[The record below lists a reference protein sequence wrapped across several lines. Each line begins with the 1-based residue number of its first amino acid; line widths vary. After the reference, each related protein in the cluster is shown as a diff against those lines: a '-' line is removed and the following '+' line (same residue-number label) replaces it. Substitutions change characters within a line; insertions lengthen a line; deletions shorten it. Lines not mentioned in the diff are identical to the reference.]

1 MKSIK
6 EKSGITLIT
15 LAVTIV
21 VILILAGVTIDV
33 TLGENGIL
41 NKSKEAANR
50 MNNLVK
56 EDETELNELLNEL
69 NATMDLNWNSNIEI
83 PGGNEITNTEPTPP
97 EPENPKLENTTGIQ
111 TENTKVEDKFGN
123 VVTIPKGF
131 EVVEQEGTTV
141 PEGIVVQDKDG
152 NQFVWIPVGRVYKDA
167 TKNNYSDIQ
176 LGRYTFNTTNGTPTL
191 VQAAYTDSNP
201 ENYKQLIVVIE
212 EYYGSDCFEYTT
224 RVNPD
229 GIESAGTNALNAIAK
244 NLGAF
249 INSVKNNNGYYLAR
263 YEASYGSGTSVANY
277 KPLSKISTSVNDINE
292 LNMKYII
299 GHLWVSTGQI
309 DAAKICRNMYNND
322 ESVGVES
329 DLANS
334 YAYDTAIVFIQKM
347 GNSNYAN
354 KAVENRV
361 FMNTGTTGDEV
372 CNIFDMASNH
382 REWSTEYSSYQDKY
396 DGLPY
401 LVRGGFAYSGT
412 TYTAMRSPYH
422 QSGIQRYVSFRPVVY
437 IK

>member
-1 MKSIK
+1 MRSIK
-6 EKSGITLIT
+6 EKRGITLIA

-33 TLGENGIL
+33 TLGENGII
-41 NKSKEAANR
+41 NKSKEVANR

-69 NATMDLNWNSNIEI
+69 NETMDSNWNSNIEI
-83 PGGNEITNTEPTPP
+83 PEP
-97 EPENPKLENTTGIQ
+97 EPGPPTIEDTTGIQ
-111 TENTKVEDKFGN
+111 EETVQVEDEYGN
-123 VVTIPKGF
+123 KVTVPKGF
-131 EVVEQEGTTV
+131 EVVEEEGTTV
-141 PEGIVVQDKDG
+141 PEGIVIQDKDG
-152 NQFVWIPVGRVYKDA
+152 NQFVWIPVGRVYKDN
-167 TKNNYSDIQ
+167 TGTNYSDIQ
-176 LGRYTFNTTNGTPTL
+176 LGRYTFNKTNGTPTP
-191 VQAAYTDSNP
+191 VQYAYTEANP
-201 ENYKQLIVVIE
+201 ENYKQLIALPENVE
-212 EYYGSDCFEYTT
+212 ETDCYEYAT
-224 RVNPD
+224 RANPD

-244 NLGAF
+244 DLEGF
-249 INSVKNNNGYYLAR
+249 VNSVKENNGYYLAR

-292 LNMKYII
+292 LNMKYVV
-299 GHLWVSTGQI
+299 GHLWVNAKQI
-309 DAAKICRNMYNND
+309 EVAKICRNMYNND

-329 DLANS
+329 DLTNS
-334 YAYDTAIVFIQKM
+334 YAWDTAIVFIQEM

-354 KAVENRV
+354 KAVENRM

-382 REWSTEYSSYQDKY
+382 REWSTEYSSYQD
-396 DGLPY
+396 DDRGMPY

-412 TYTAMRSPYH
+412 TYTAMRAWYH
-422 QSGIQRYVSFRPVVY
+422 QSGIMRYVTFRPVAY